1 MSKSTVNQGSAEI
14 KQALAHQRR
23 VLKVRLWE
31 ERGYTEAWILDN
43 KIIPVP
49 TVDFTLP
56 LPAGVIR
63 LPTCVFCGLT
73 IRHPDNAVLHEW
85 LIKRNFLPVK
95 LQYKIMVAENCTLAH
110 NDCHDK
116 HGQTVAFKLRCAKA
130 QYARYGRDKIV
141 AWVESLSLKQTVW
154 IPEL

>member
-1 MSKSTVNQGSAEI
+1 MASDI
-14 KQALAHQRR
+14 KKALATQRKR
-23 VLKVRLWE
+23 LKIKLWQ

-73 IRHPDNAVLHEW
+73 IRHPDNAVMHEW
-85 LIKRNFLPVK
+85 LIKRNYLPVK
-95 LQYKIMVAENCTLAH
+95 LQHKIMVEENCVLAH
-110 NDCHDK
+110 FNCHDK
-116 HGQTVAFKLRCAKA
+116 YGQTVAFKMRCAKA
-130 QYARYGRDKIV
+130 QYKRYGRDKIA
-141 AWVESLSLKQTVW
+141 AWVKSLELRQTIWV
-154 IPEL
+154 PTEEEAQR